1 MSSIAS
7 VANPS
12 VPDSSKR
19 SYISSTPFRASI
31 FTYVP
36 PVRDAYGV
44 IVTPG
49 QLVAFST
56 SSPSGAAASDS
67 DCPAKRVLRETGKK
81 LFPGVHS
88 GVRTPMVSVYD
99 NIKLWHGYIDPNA
112 AVFASYSTNTPN
124 FFLNGVD
131 AVTGAPPDAGAPV
144 ITNGLVNAGLSVT
157 AGTSVS
163 AGTTVT
169 AGTFVYAGS
178 GIGYATGSGGSVP
191 QDNSKSDPVTLN
203 KPTGQITTHGA
214 QLNAGQSVTFY
225 LYNTFIDPNDIV
237 VLNWNYEAYTI
248 KAFVE
253 IASPPA
259 PLNRR
264 CAITIYNISGSNA
277 SQNIT
282 IRFAVIKSANA

>member
-1 MSSIAS
+1 MSSIAN

-19 SYISSTPFRASI
+19 SYISSTPFQASI

-49 QLVAFST
+49 HLVAFST
-56 SSPSGAAASDS
+56 KSPSGAAASGI

-88 GVRTPMVSVYD
+88 GILTPMVSVYD

-124 FFLNGVD
+124 FFKNGVD

-144 ITNGLVNAGLSVT
+144 ITNGLVSAQKYLTNPVGDG
-157 AGTSVS
+157 AGTSDEPLTAS
-163 AGTTVT
+163 AGKSTLNGILGKIIYTTQVT
-169 AGTFVYAGS
+169 ADSLVFVTVNNGTPA
-178 GIGYATGSGGSVP
+178 GIGAVPNNGFFTVYSGVP
-191 QDNSKSDPVTLN
+191 GDTS
-203 KPTGQITTHGA
+203 
-214 QLNAGQSVTFY
+214 TFY
-225 LYNTFIDPNDIV
+225 WL
-237 VLNWNYEAYTI
+237 VLN
-248 KAFVE
+248 
-253 IASPPA
+253 
-259 PLNRR
+259 
-264 CAITIYNISGSNA
+264 
-277 SQNIT
+277 
-282 IRFAVIKSANA
+282 